1 MSDVPV
7 ERSTVTPLF
16 TYVGLDPF
24 GPFSVKEGRK
34 ELTYGTVWYLLVCT
48 AEWLT

>member
-7 ERSTVTPLF
+7 ERLTVTPLF
-16 TYVGLDPF
+16 TYVDLDPF

-34 ELTYGTVWYLLVCT
+34 ELKRYGTYLFVLQNG
-48 AEWLT
+48 